1 MKYLGVDY
9 GKRKIGLA
17 ISEGQI
23 ASPLKVIETSGLLDS
38 INKLTKIIE
47 QEKIIR
53 VIVGIPEGETGKMV
67 KKFCR
72 QLEKGLVEQQVEV
85 IETDETLSS
94 KDARKVMIEL
104 NLSKKERKNEDAY
117 SAMLILQR
125 FLNTLS

>member
-9 GKRKIGLA
+9 GKKKIGLA
-17 ISEGQI
+17 ISEGQV
-23 ASPLKVIETSGLLDS
+23 ASAFKVLETGGLLDS
-38 INKLTKIIE
+38 INKIKQVIE
-47 QEKIIR
+47 KEKITR
-53 VIVGIPEGETGKMV
+53 VVIGIPEGETGKMV
-67 KKFCR
+67 KKFYKELKNN
-72 QLEKGLVEQQVEV
+72 LEKEQVEL

-94 KDARKVMIEL
+94 VDARKMMIEL